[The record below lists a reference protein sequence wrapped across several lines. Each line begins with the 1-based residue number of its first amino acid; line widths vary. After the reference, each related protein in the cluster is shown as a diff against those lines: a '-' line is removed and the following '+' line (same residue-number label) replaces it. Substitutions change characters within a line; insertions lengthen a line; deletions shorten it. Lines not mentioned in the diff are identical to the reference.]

1 MVQVGDVYEN
11 IRKRYVMGLTRRNEM
26 KNIAD
31 RKIFQI
37 LPNGFFNLL
46 AGGSNQ
52 EIYSDCLLLIY
63 DQFERE
69 ISYRV
74 DRKQIRDQQVKNN

>member
-1 MVQVGDVYEN
+1 
-11 IRKRYVMGLTRRNEM
+11 M
-26 KNIAD
+26 KNISD

-52 EIYSDCLLLIY
+52 EIYSECLLLIY
-63 DQFERE
+63 EQFERE
-69 ISYRV
+69 ISFRV
-74 DRKQIRDQQVKNN
+74 DRKQIRASCII